1 MKRRTTVKDTSALS
15 TTAGWTAGLPGSR
28 YAGSCYWPPSWP
40 PYGSSGG
47 GGATSRHGPSPC
59 SGQSSCSTS
68 CPFPAGVVVGDTAL
82 EIRCIVE
89 ITHIKYADLRS
100 IRRIPPE
107 TMKKSSSSS
116 AVTVFF
122 GYYGYYIDGKS
133 WETLKL
139 YCKQWDNFI
148 EITDAYEK
156 RFIISSPAPDD
167 LVAAVTRAI
176 RYYSDSAPGE

>member
-1 MKRRTTVKDTSALS
+1 MSIPRR
-15 TTAGWTAGLPGSR
+15 
-28 YAGSCYWPPSWP
+28 
-40 PYGSSGG
+40 
-47 GGATSRHGPSPC
+47 
-59 SGQSSCSTS
+59 
-68 CPFPAGVVVGDTAL
+68 VVVGDTAL

-100 IRRIPPE
+100 IRRILPE
-107 TMKKSSSSS
+107 TMKKKFVFFGSYG
-116 AVTVFF
+116 FF

-156 RFIISSPAPDD
+156 RYIISSPAPDD

>member
-1 MKRRTTVKDTSALS
+1 MRGTGKRRTAYE
-15 TTAGWTAGLPGSR
+15 TTHNGKRHLPHFR
-28 YAGSCYWPPSWP
+28 LRPD
-40 PYGSSGG
+40 
-47 GGATSRHGPSPC
+47 GPQAVVLLYVMSIPRR
-59 SGQSSCSTS
+59 
-68 CPFPAGVVVGDTAL
+68 VVVGDTAL

-107 TMKKSSSSS
+107 TMKKKFVFFGSYG
-116 AVTVFF
+116 FF

-156 RFIISSPAPDD
+156 RYIISSPAPDD

>member
-1 MKRRTTVKDTSALS
+1 MSIPRR
-15 TTAGWTAGLPGSR
+15 
-28 YAGSCYWPPSWP
+28 
-40 PYGSSGG
+40 
-47 GGATSRHGPSPC
+47 
-59 SGQSSCSTS
+59 
-68 CPFPAGVVVGDTAL
+68 VVVGDTAL

-107 TMKKSSSSS
+107 AMKKKFVFFGSYG
-116 AVTVFF
+116 FF

-156 RFIISSPAPDD
+156 RYIISSPGSRRPRSRRYQSHPLLLRFGPRRMTQRRYRFAAP
-167 LVAAVTRAI
+167 LPR
-176 RYYSDSAPGE
+176 